1 MALVQKYHTDLN
13 ETRWGVNKCEHYY
26 GPNQVKQEYYNGKLV
41 YNNALYELE
50 ITDIVPLDPPG
61 GKDALNAIHNAI
73 SSRKTDADGTVNYE
87 IPYKIYPEDL
97 DIPPND
103 TDEPIYGEFTVVQDI
118 TGLRLIGTY
127 EQTPKELSGISFSD
141 LEILN
146 VYYDYNS
153 VEKMIPAKGGEAQLV
168 VEYRAKKTYRYTTGN
183 VDGGYE
189 YGVTTSPVIL
199 TGGKYDYSHVT
210 FNDNGEV
217 YAESLY
223 DSIQQYDFKIA
234 YVQKLQITITFTSD
248 EIKDSSTTLTK
259 EWVSSSTSTDIICY
273 QQHNTIEKEI
283 ETNKFLSITDDV
295 ADAAPTT
302 VVLTAT
308 SYRTVKYEYTSKYNT
323 AEKEEAVG
331 GNIHSYSSGITS
343 VYPNNWT
350 NKTQLIQVNVSGN
363 YSTKQVTHTVTITN
377 GTSTATATIVQ
388 DGDRITGT
396 IKRNI
401 RSANEVYSEE
411 ISAIG
416 TSKNA
421 VQIYVVVTYDLYN
434 VWAST
439 NETFLKNESV
449 GVAASS
455 ISGNTVSGT
464 GGTKIGTIVYA
475 DSRGTQPDEYSRPV
489 YNITYASCTYEN
501 NTITFDGS
509 YYVMQEPNMYQDSD
523 PVYYLTSDT
532 SYINVDARGGSETV
546 TVYSYAQVLRTYSS
560 TAQEYADTS
569 VSTSI
574 KSSNTNIVT
583 VSPSSIT
590 GKNKTFTVTVK
601 PNTSTSSY
609 KYATV
614 TLTQSSSSKQLTVEI
629 NQENDYLIEQC
640 SNYIAQSISAEEIPA
655 SGGSSQVVV
664 TYSKTCGTYS
674 YATGNQIGNG
684 TTSTQTVNATKLT
697 TNTSTNIGTAS
708 GGVVSVGSRGQVTG
722 SVRQV
727 YKVTG
732 GSTSLGSFAI
742 TGYVYQQ
749 ANEYIDSTTSDSLT
763 ISKTS
768 PSGNIPNTGGSAT
781 FAVSATYT
789 GTVYYTSGSYTTTG
803 NNTAYISASP
813 ATYKSLSPTTITGNG
828 NVILTLNP
836 SYNNDVKY
844 TVTAETNYSSKSA
857 SVTQNGASIVLDLN
871 QTVYE
876 VDSEATTIDI
886 VYTSTLN
893 GSVNVP
899 NSGNISSNQ
908 SWAKVGSTTSY
919 GTECITTVSISTN
932 PNTTSRTATITITAT
947 GGSNLSITKTVTI
960 VQNGASVTKPT
971 KSVKF
976 NGTFY
981 LSGTTL
987 QIQPMES
994 GYTKA
999 TFSAKE
1005 DSDYVYTGGT
1015 FSYYFVV
1022 SSNTSTSGKIK
1033 QTSTYSITVNK
1044 GSSTAISLSNITGL
1058 SSSAMFVLL
1067 YVDNKLFE
1075 TYPIDQAGD
1084 EMPD

>member
-1 MALVQKYHTDLN
+1 MALVKKYYTDLN
-13 ETRWGVNKCEHYY
+13 ETRWGLTRCEHYY
-26 GPNQVKQEYYNGKLV
+26 GSNQVKQEYYNGKLI

-50 ITDIVPLDPPG
+50 ITDPVQLDPPG
-61 GKDALNAIHNAI
+61 GNDALNAIHGAI
-73 SSRKTDADGTVNYE
+73 SSRKTDVDGTINYE
-87 IPYKIYPEDL
+87 VPYKIYPEDL
-97 DIPPND
+97 SIPPNE
-103 TDEPIYGEFTVVQDI
+103 TDEPVYGEFTVVQDL
-118 TGLRLIGTY
+118 TGLRLIGSY
-127 EQTPKELSGISFSD
+127 EQAPNELQGVSFSD

-153 VEKMIPAKGGEAQLV
+153 VEEMVPAKGGTASLV
-168 VEYRAKKTYRYTTGN
+168 VEYRAKKTYRYPTGS

-189 YGVTTSPVIL
+189 YGVTTSPVVII
-199 TGGKYDYSHVT
+199 GGKYDYSHVT
-210 FNDNGEV
+210 FSNDGKV

-223 DSIQQYDFKIA
+223 DSLQQYDFKIA
-234 YVQKLQITITFTSD
+234 YVQKLQITVTFTSD
-248 EIKDSSTTLTK
+248 EIETSSTTLTK
-259 EWVSSSTSTDIICY
+259 EWTSSSTSTDVICY
-273 QQHNTIEKEI
+273 QQHNTIEKETEI
-283 ETNKFLSITDDV
+283 NKFFSITDAV
-295 ADAAPTT
+295 ADAAPTA

-308 SYRTVKYEYTSKYNT
+308 SYRTVKYEYTSKYST
-323 AEKEEAVG
+323 PEKEEAVG
-331 GNIHSYSSGITS
+331 GSVHSYSSGITS
-343 VYPNNWT
+343 VSPNNWT
-350 NKTQLIQVNVSGN
+350 NKTQLIQVDVSGN
-363 YSTKQVTHTVTITN
+363 YNTKQVTHILTISN
-377 GTSTATATIVQ
+377 GTSTVTATIVQ
-388 DGDRITGT
+388 DGDYITGT
-396 IKRNI
+396 IKKNI
-401 RSANEVYSEE
+401 RSANELYSEE
-411 ISAIG
+411 ISAVG

-421 VQIYVVVTYDLYN
+421 VQIYVVVAYDLYQ

-439 NETFLKNESV
+439 DESFLRTESL

-464 GGTKIGTIVYA
+464 GGTKLGTTVYA
-475 DSRGTQPDEYSRPV
+475 DSRGTQPDDYSRPV
-489 YNITYASCTYEN
+489 YNITYAYCTYEN
-501 NTITFDGS
+501 KTITFDGS

-523 PVYYLTSDT
+523 PVYYLTCDT
-532 SYINVDARGGSETV
+532 NYINVDARGGSETV
-546 TVYSYAQVLRTYSS
+546 TVYSYVQVLRTYSS
-560 TAQEYADTS
+560 TAQEYTDTS

-574 KSSNTNIVT
+574 TSSNTSVAT
-583 VSPSSIT
+583 VSPSSVT

-601 PNTSTSSY
+601 PNTSTSYY
-609 KYATV
+609 KYATI
-614 TLTQSSSSKQLTVEI
+614 TLTQSNSSKQLTIEI
-629 NQENDYLIEQC
+629 NQEKDYLIEQC
-640 SNYIAQSISAEEIPA
+640 GNYIAQSVSAEEIPA
-655 SGGSSQVVV
+655 RGGSSQVVV

-674 YATGNQIGNG
+674 YATGNQIGSS
-684 TTSTQTVNATKLT
+684 TTTTQTVNATKLT
-697 TNTSTNIGTAS
+697 TNISTNIGTAS
-708 GGVVSVGSRGQVTG
+708 GGIVSVGSRGQVTG
-722 SVRQV
+722 PVREV

-749 ANEYIDSTTSDSLT
+749 ENEYIDEITSDSLT

-768 PSGNIPNTGGSAT
+768 PSGNIPNTGGNAT

-803 NNTAYISASP
+803 NNTASISASP
-813 ATYKSLSPTTITGNG
+813 TTYKSLSPTTITGSG

-836 SYNNDVKY
+836 SYSNDVKY
-844 TVTAETNYSSKSA
+844 TVTAKTNYSSKSA
-857 SVTQNGASIVLDLN
+857 SVTQTGASIVLDLN
-871 QTVYE
+871 QDTYE
-876 VDSEATTIDI
+876 VDPEATTIDI

-908 SWAKVGSTTSY
+908 SWAKIGSTTYY
-919 GTECITTVSISTN
+919 GTECTTTVSISANT
-932 PNTTSRTATITITAT
+932 NTTSRTATITITAT
-947 GGSNLSITKTVTI
+947 GGSGLSITKTVNI
-960 VQNGASVTKPT
+960 IQNGASVTKPS
-971 KSVKF
+971 KLVKF

-987 QIQPMES
+987 QIQPGES

-1005 DSDYVYTGGT
+1005 DSDYIYTGGT
-1015 FSYYFVV
+1015 FNYYFVV

-1044 GSSTAISLSNITGL
+1044 GSSKEISLSNITGL

-1084 EMPD
+1084 EMPE